1 MAKKYKGWKNPPPVA
16 AVYGSEGFLRRRMVR
31 LAIKEAIAAKR
42 QIEYVDGKDPDAF
55 EDAMSSTTLFAEPQ
69 LLVITNID
77 DIDPFAIEAHSKEG
91 DNTVALL
98 LVHEGDPKKK
108 SEELI
113 EFVPKPYRFSYAK
126 PPPYKAGDVSAKFLI
141 SEAKKRGLEV
151 GPDLADALVS
161 KVGTDL
167 GMLSFELLKVEA
179 LLAAR
184 GDGPVVTA
192 AHIKDTMVM
201 TGEVDISSV
210 VDAVGRAS
218 VPRLL
223 KAMDDVKRNSSRD
236 PTLLTVAWLSKKAMT
251 WLHASTLLQQGAGE
265 DEGASRTGTPP
276 YVYKSFI
283 IPVARRW
290 QTSRLTTLVKRISAA
305 ESAVKSGRVAPWTQ
319 LECGLVA
326 SCRSVR
332 SGR

>member
-16 AVYGSEGFLRRRMVR
+16 AVYGSEGFLRRRVIR
-31 LAIKEAIAAKR
+31 LAIKEAVAAKR
-42 QIEYVDGKDPDAF
+42 QIEFVDGKDPEAF

-77 DIDPFAIEAHSKEG
+77 DIDPFVIDAHSKG

-108 SEELI
+108 VGELI

-126 PPPYKAGDVSAKFLI
+126 PPPYKAGEVSAKFLI
-141 SEAKKRGLEV
+141 AEAKQRGLEV

-167 GMLSFELLKVEA
+167 GMLSFEILKIEA

-184 GDGPVVTA
+184 GDGSVVTA
-192 AHIKDTMVM
+192 DHIKDTMVM
-201 TGEVDISSV
+201 TGDVDISAV

-223 KAMDDVKRNSSRD
+223 KAMDDVKRNSSKD
-236 PTLLTVAWLSKKAMT
+236 PMLLTVAWLSKKAMT
-251 WLHASTLLQQGAGE
+251 WLHASILLQQGAGE

-290 QTSRLTTLVKRISAA
+290 QTSRLITLVKRLSAA
-305 ESAVKSGRVAPWTQ
+305 ESAVKSGRVSPWTQ